1 MRCINPAC
9 DRETSYLRDGSLY
22 LLELETLTDSLFE
35 NEDSG
40 FPMRSLPQRF
50 FWLCA
55 DCAGVFTATQWTT
68 AGVRLRLRASRTQ
81 ESESVDGAQ
90 LQQAKLSAGRA
101 ASSSLQSHQVK
112 SA

>member
-22 LLELETLTDSLFE
+22 LLELETLADSLFE
-35 NEDSG
+35 SENSG
-40 FPMRSLPQRF
+40 FPMRSLPQKF

-55 DCAGVFTATQWTT
+55 DCAGVFTATQWTP
-68 AGVRLRLRASRTQ
+68 AGVRLRLRARRKQASMD
-81 ESESVDGAQ
+81 SAQ
-90 LQQAKLSAGRA
+90 LQQVKLSAGRA
-101 ASSSLQSHQVK
+101 ASASLQSHPVK

>member
-22 LLELETLTDSLFE
+22 LLELEMMADSLFE
-35 NEDSG
+35 SEDSG
-40 FPMRSLPQRF
+40 FPMRSLPQKY
-50 FWLCA
+50 FWLCS
-55 DCAGVFTATQWTT
+55 DCAGVFTATKWTP
-68 AGVRLRLRASRTQ
+68 AGVRLRLRRTQ
-81 ESESVDGAQ
+81 RSVDGAQ

-101 ASSSLQSHQVK
+101 ASASLQSHQVK

>member
-22 LLELETLTDSLFE
+22 LLELEMLAESLFE
-35 NEDSG
+35 SETSG
-40 FPMRSLPQRF
+40 FPMRSLPQKF

-55 DCAGVFTATQWTT
+55 DCAGVFTATQWTPS
-68 AGVRLRLRASRTQ
+68 GVRLRLRARGTQ
-81 ESESVDGAQ
+81 RSEDTTQ
-90 LQQAKLSAGRA
+90 LQQAKLAAHRA
-101 ASSSLQSHQVK
+101 VPASLHSNQVK

>member
-22 LLELETLTDSLFE
+22 LLELETLADSLFE
-35 NEDSG
+35 SENSG
-40 FPMRSLPQRF
+40 FPMRSLPQKF

-55 DCAGVFTATQWTT
+55 DCAGVFTATQWTPS
-68 AGVRLRLRASRTQ
+68 GVRLRLRARRTQ
-81 ESESVDGAQ
+81 ESMDGAQ

-101 ASSSLQSHQVK
+101 ASAGLQSNQVK

>member
-22 LLELETLTDSLFE
+22 LLELEMLAESLFE
-35 NEDSG
+35 SENSG
-40 FPMRSLPQRF
+40 FPMRSLPQKF

-55 DCAGVFTATQWTT
+55 DCAGIFRATQWTPS
-68 AGVRLRLRASRTQ
+68 GVRLRRRARGTQ
-81 ESESVDGAQ
+81 ESTDSAP
-90 LQQAKLSAGRA
+90 LQPAKLPAHRNAPAGLHA
-101 ASSSLQSHQVK
+101 NHIK

>member
-22 LLELETLTDSLFE
+22 LLEFERLAGSLFE
-35 NEDSG
+35 SEGSG
-40 FPMRSLPQRF
+40 FPMRSLPQKF

-55 DCAGVFTATQWTT
+55 DCTGIFTATQWTSS
-68 AGVRLRLRASRTQ
+68 GVRLRLRGKRTEASI
-81 ESESVDGAQ
+81 DGAQ
-90 LQQAKLSAGRA
+90 LQQAKLATRRA
-101 ASSSLQSHQVK
+101 APTDLQSSQVK

>member
-1 MRCINPAC
+1 MRCVNPAC

-22 LLELETLTDSLFE
+22 LLELETLAGSLSGLE
-35 NEDSG
+35 NSG

-55 DCAGVFTATQWTT
+55 DCAGIFTATQWTP
-68 AGVRLRLRASRTQ
+68 AGVRLRLRARRTQ
-81 ESESVDGAQ
+81 PSNDNAP
-90 LQQAKLSAGRA
+90 LQEAKLAPRRYA
-101 ASSSLQSHQVK
+101 PASSQSNQMK